1 MLLVLLCFERLA
13 IDVDTAKKY
22 RLLQDLLRSYGKV
35 VIAYSGGVDS
45 SLLSYV
51 AHETLGDNAV
61 SLTADAPVVPRS
73 EFADSQAFCK
83 RYSIRQVICH
93 PNPIMMEEV
102 RFNAPIRCYV
112 CKKVIFGSLLEE
124 AAKLGVET
132 IADGSNLD
140 DLGDYRPGL
149 ESAGGTA
156 GEKPPARSGLHQ
168 GRYPCAFP

>member
-1 MLLVLLCFERLA
+1 MSALHN
-13 IDVDTAKKY
+13 KY

-35 VIAYSGGVDS
+35 AIAYSGGVDS

-51 AHETLGDNAV
+51 AHETLGDNAI

-102 RFNAPIRCYV
+102 RFQRAEPLLCMQESDIRQ
-112 CKKVIFGSLLEE
+112 FARGSR
-124 AAKLGVET
+124 KT
-132 IADGSNLD
+132 
-140 DLGDYRPGL
+140 
-149 ESAGGTA
+149 
-156 GEKPPARSGLHQ
+156 
-168 GRYPCAFP
+168 GR

>member
-1 MLLVLLCFERLA
+1 MSALHN
-13 IDVDTAKKY
+13 KY

-35 VIAYSGGVDS
+35 AIAYSGGVDS

-51 AHETLGDNAV
+51 AHETLGDNAI

-102 RFNAPIRCYV
+102 RFNAPNRCYV
-112 CKKVIFGSLLEE
+112 CKKVIFAVCSRKPQNWAL
-124 AAKLGVET
+124 KP

-149 ESAGGTA
+149 KALEELQVKSPLREAGFT
-156 GEKPPARSGLHQ
+156 KARYS
-168 GRYPCAFP
+168 RAFP